1 MRKEKKLWLNTPVED
16 LKRKFLE
23 DLQDKKRI
31 QALQHL
37 AEVRKFRQQS
47 LLKVVADDYKNGFL
61 DPEESQFLEY
71 VVRKYSID
79 YLNWCHKTRGTK
91 IEMAQMKAR
100 LARKTKQKSKR
111 NVENTKI
118 VQLPLFP
125 ELPTLEKQKSSFGL
139 SMPLLKRPSFK
150 RWLRA

>member
-1 MRKEKKLWLNTPVED
+1 MRKEKKLWLNTPIED

-23 DLQDKKRI
+23 DLQDKKKI

-37 AEVRKFRQQS
+37 GEVRKFRQQS
-47 LLKVVADDYKNGFL
+47 LLKVVADDYRCGFL
-61 DPEESQFLEY
+61 DPEESQFLDY
-71 VVRKYSID
+71 VLRKYSID

-91 IEMAQMKAR
+91 LEMAQMKAR
-100 LARKTKQKSKR
+100 IGRKTKQKSKQ
-111 NVENTKI
+111 NVENPKI

-125 ELPTLEKQKSSFGL
+125 ELPLEKQKSSFGL
-139 SMPLLKRPSFK
+139 SMPLLKKPSFK